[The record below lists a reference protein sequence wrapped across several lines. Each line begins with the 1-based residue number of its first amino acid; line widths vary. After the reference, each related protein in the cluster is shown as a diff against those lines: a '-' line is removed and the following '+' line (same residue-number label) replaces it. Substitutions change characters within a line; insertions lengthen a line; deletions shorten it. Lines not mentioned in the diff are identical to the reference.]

1 MSKVDHTWLS
11 KLDDSM
17 KVLFAIDHDDAG
29 MSEEVLLRYADLSP
43 REAAL
48 QFGEDYDL
56 QRVDIGWGIHSQT
69 E

>member
-1 MSKVDHTWLS
+1 MSSVDCGWLCR
-11 KLDDSM
+11 LDDAM
-17 KVLFAIDHDDAG
+17 KMLFAIDHDDAG

-56 QRVDIGWGIHSQT
+56 QRIDIGWG
-69 E
+69 

>member
-11 KLDDSM
+11 KLDDAM

-29 MSEEVLLRYADLSP
+29 MSEEVLLCYADLSP